1 MSFIRTGFREL
12 GLKVRRQRTRI
23 ALRHEKRHLQKSEIN
38 LGREGTS
45 QAANFPELRN
55 EIVALKKLEQEQKE
69 VALRIAQIEEGVRKI
84 EADRQQNARA
94 QQETSGKLEADK
106 KPILQRRNEAKSA
119 ADICDRELT
128 GVDRRIENNDAA
140 DRDLLK
146 ELSALQALQP
156 PPADLDAKSSTL
168 SGRRARL
175 PEERAELVRARMGS
189 AEACRLA
196 REKLTAAEAE
206 LATIDKNIERIR
218 GEFET
223 RDRTLNEQMRAQ
235 QEAIREARAHHQTV
249 EERKNP
255 AYLNIGRH
263 LATQGIAP
271 PNAPELLVHV
281 QRHRASMDRHQQ
293 HSSELAVLSSKIDRQ
308 ELRKFYFTVVSVLIL
323 LPIILFL
330 IFQSPSQREWLPQ
343 ETEAI
348 LSINVDRFDRDDL
361 PKRWRKDQPDAWAGV
376 WSGLLGG
383 ATAVP
388 VINISKDATRVTRA
402 IATDN
407 LGKAREFTLIETRG
421 DVTPLIRS
429 IAQDKSFDRRAVGG
443 LAVWHRPDLSVARI
457 GPATL
462 AVGAPAEVDELVQV
476 RLGIQSD
483 LNITSQ
489 LFDRFQA
496 LDRDSTLRLIS
507 RDPTN
512 LARAFHPIFF
522 RELLDSTQLLGLS
535 LTLQSPMRA
544 RLLLKLPSTE
554 KAAQLAKAIHDEPQ
568 RWMRLQDSDQLLY
581 TQTPEISRQ
590 DNNLEIRF
598 NVPENSVRL
607 LLQRIA
613 RSDAPAVV
621 TAPQPATP

>member
-45 QAANFPELRN
+45 QAANFPEMRN

-84 EADRQQNARA
+84 EEDRQKNARE
-94 QQETSGKLEADK
+94 QQETTGKLEAEK

-146 ELSALQALQP
+146 ELSALQSLEP
-156 PPADLDAKSSTL
+156 PPADLDAQSSTL
-168 SGRRARL
+168 SARRARL

-196 REKLTAAEAE
+196 REKLTAAETE

-218 GEFET
+218 AEFET

-235 QEAIREARAHHQTV
+235 QEAIRDARALHQTV

-281 QRHRASMDRHQQ
+281 QRHRASMDHHQQ

-308 ELRKFYFTVVSVLIL
+308 ELRKFYFTVVSVLVL

-343 ETEAI
+343 ETEII

-361 PKRWRKDQPDAWAGV
+361 PKRWRQDQPDAWASV

-383 ATAVP
+383 AASVP

-402 IATDN
+402 IATDSR
-407 LGKAREFTLIETRG
+407 GKAREFILIDARS
-421 DVTPLIRS
+421 DVTPLTRA

-443 LAVWHRPDLSVARI
+443 LAVWQRPNLSVARI

-462 AVGAPAEVDELVQV
+462 AVGAPSEVEELVQV

-483 LNITSQ
+483 LNITGQ

-507 RDPTN
+507 RDPTT
-512 LARAFHPIFF
+512 LARTFHPIFA

-535 LTLQSPMRA
+535 VALQSPMRA
-544 RLLLKLPSTE
+544 RLFLKLPSAERATE
-554 KAAQLAKAIHDEPQ
+554 LAKGIHDEPQ

-581 TQTPEISRQ
+581 TQTPEVLRQ

-613 RSDAPAVV
+613 RSDAPA